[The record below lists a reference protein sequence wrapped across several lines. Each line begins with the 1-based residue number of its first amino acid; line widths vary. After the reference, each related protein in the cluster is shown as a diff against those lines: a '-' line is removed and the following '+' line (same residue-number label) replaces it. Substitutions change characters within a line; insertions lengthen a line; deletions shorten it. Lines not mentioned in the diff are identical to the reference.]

1 MKELLVLK
9 IICVISGS
17 GGVGCVSTQEILFE
31 SGLSKG
37 KFYSSI
43 NTLIEFGYIQRV
55 MRGWYLPS
63 TWYQNTL
70 WENGENEE

>member
-9 IICVISGS
+9 IICVLAGR
-17 GGVGCVSTQEILFE
+17 GRLRCVSTQEILFE

-37 KFYSSI
+37 QFYSAI
-43 NTLIEFGYIQRV
+43 NKLIEFGYIHRV
-55 MRGWYLPS
+55 LRGWYSPS

-70 WENGENEE
+70 WEDGIDE

>member
-9 IICVISGS
+9 IICVLAGQGS
-17 GGVGCVSTQEILFE
+17 LHCVSTQEILFE

-37 KFYSSI
+37 KFYSAI
-43 NTLIEFGYIQRV
+43 NKLIEFGYIKRV
-55 MRGWYLPS
+55 MRGWYIPS

-70 WENGENEE
+70 WEGEING